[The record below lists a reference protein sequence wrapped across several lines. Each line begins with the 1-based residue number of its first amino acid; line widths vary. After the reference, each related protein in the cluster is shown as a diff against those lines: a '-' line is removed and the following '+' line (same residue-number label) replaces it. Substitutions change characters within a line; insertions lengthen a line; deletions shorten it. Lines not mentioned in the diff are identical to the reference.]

1 MNRKGRNK
9 IRAEVE
15 AAVCGTPLDRE
26 AAIDQL
32 TDAIIDDHD
41 KGSENT
47 REYANFWQQVS
58 DAETA
63 VDEVRAN
70 IEIGGA
76 E

>member
-1 MNRKGRNK
+1 MNRKNRDT

-15 AAVCGTPLDRE
+15 NAVCGSPLDRE
-26 AAIDQL
+26 AVIDQL
-32 TDAIIDDHD
+32 TDALIDDHD
-41 KGSENT
+41 KGAENT

-58 DAETA
+58 DAESA
-63 VDEVRAN
+63 VDA